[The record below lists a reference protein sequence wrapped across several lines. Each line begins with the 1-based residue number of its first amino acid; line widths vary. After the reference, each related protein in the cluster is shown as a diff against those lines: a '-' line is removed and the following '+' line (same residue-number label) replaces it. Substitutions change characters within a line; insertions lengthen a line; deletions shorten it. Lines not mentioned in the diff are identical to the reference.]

1 MLICC
6 AVSWLRNVSFMIALA
21 MNVITGCINLKSNTN
36 SNSNII
42 KYEYY
47 IKIRKILETV

>member
-36 SNSNII
+36 SNII